1 MENKILVL
9 TNKQPGANEMFTWQ
23 NANIISNVCNDK
35 KMLHNIDNNQY
46 GYILCIIE
54 MHATVLELISL
65 VNEVRKFYSVPI
77 CIFETDII
85 ERYPGEKDK
94 IKCKIDIMI
103 QRSLSKL
110 DFFRLIN
117 NFLEFKESNRYK
129 KAEEKIE
136 LSDSNRKILI
146 YPHKRLLYI
155 DDAEINLTKKEF
167 DIFTYLFQ
175 KRGAV
180 VSHKELYE
188 MVWKREYLHD
198 DTNIMAHIHRLRGK
212 VEKDPKRPK
221 YICNQYGVGYYFGG
235 LFHEALPTL

>member
-9 TNKQPGANEMFTWQ
+9 TDKRAGVSEKFVWANMDIKI
-23 NANIISNVCNDK
+23 NGGIDK
-35 KMLHNIDNNQY
+35 HVLHNIEDNWHS
-46 GYILCIIE
+46 YILCIIE
-54 MHATVLELISL
+54 LQTTVSNLLHL
-65 VNEVRKFYSVPI
+65 VSDIKRYYSFPI
-77 CIFETDII
+77 CVFEADII
-85 ERYPGEKDK
+85 ERYLGEKDELK
-94 IKCKIDIMI
+94 GKIDIMI
-103 QRSLSKL
+103 QRSLSNL
-110 DFFRLIN
+110 DFFQLISA
-117 NFLEFKESNRYK
+117 FLELSEKSIYK

-136 LSDSNRKILI
+136 VSVSNRKILI
-146 YPHKRLLYI
+146 YPNRRVLYI
-155 DDAEINLTKKEF
+155 DNTEVNLTKKEF

-212 VEKDPKRPK
+212 VEKDPKKPK

-235 LFHEALPTL
+235 LS

>member
-1 MENKILVL
+1 MKYKVLVL
-9 TNKQPGANEMFTWQ
+9 T
-23 NANIISNVCNDK
+23 DK
-35 KMLHNIDNNQY
+35 KTSIDEKFIWWNKESIMNFDINYMFNNIAHNYYSIV
-46 GYILCIIE
+46 LCIIE
-54 MHATVLELISL
+54 LQATVVEIMDLIS
-65 VNEVRKFYSVPI
+65 EVKKFYSFPI

-94 IKCKIDIMI
+94 LKGKIDILI
-103 QRSLSKL
+103 QRSMSKK
-110 DFFRLIN
+110 DFFRL
-117 NFLEFKESNRYK
+117 FNRIFDFGSRDIYI

-136 LSDSNRKILI
+136 VTDANSIILI
-146 YPHKRLLYI
+146 YPYKRILYI
-155 DDAEINLTKKEF
+155 DDTEINLTKKEF

-212 VEKDPKRPK
+212 VEKDPKKPK

-235 LFHEALPTL
+235 LFQEALPTL